1 MPWHIL
7 RARAG
12 CKAAISSPRA
22 VTSLRADNRTSLGQT
37 LHIGPDSGLFDFQER
52 HIHTFSHINVTR
64 SFLEIK

>member
-1 MPWHIL
+1 MSVGGRKNVPWHIL

-37 LHIGPDSGLFDFQER
+37 LHIGPGSGLFDF
-52 HIHTFSHINVTR
+52 
-64 SFLEIK
+64 